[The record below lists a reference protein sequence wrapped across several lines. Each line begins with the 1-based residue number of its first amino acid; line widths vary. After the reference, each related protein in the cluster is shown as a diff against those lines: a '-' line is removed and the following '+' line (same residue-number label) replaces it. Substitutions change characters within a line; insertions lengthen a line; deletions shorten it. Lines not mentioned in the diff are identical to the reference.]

1 MLEQSGDVAPMSH
14 ALPSHSPAYSKTVL
28 WADDRVSELL
38 RDMPQGYRPPPFGSV
53 EWWRLM
59 LTDKRDDLALAAVYL
74 AALGWLAEGE
84 ALPENLR
91 LQLAREKASYQ
102 QGYDDGWNFWEA
114 QPAPSLHK
122 KQNLRLAK

>member
-1 MLEQSGDVAPMSH
+1 MLEQSGDVAPISH

-28 WADDRVSELL
+28 WVDDRVREIL
-38 RDMPQGYRPPPFGSV
+38 RDMPHDYRPPEFGSV

-74 AALGWLAEGE
+74 AALGWLSEGE

-91 LQLAREKASYQ
+91 LQLAREQASYE
-102 QGYDDGWNFWEA
+102 QGYQDGWASWEGL
-114 QPAPSLHK
+114 PASTLHK
-122 KQNLRLAK
+122 RHNLRVAK

>member
-1 MLEQSGDVAPMSH
+1 MLDHLGESVPESH
-14 ALPSHSPAYSKTVL
+14 AMPSHSPAYSKTVH
-28 WADDRVSELL
+28 WVDERVRELM
-38 RDMPQGYRPPPFGSV
+38 RDMPVGYRPPAFGSL

-91 LQLAREKASYQ
+91 LQLARERAAYQ
-102 QGYDDGWNFWEA
+102 EGYDDGWNFWES

-122 KQNLRLAK
+122 KQNLRILK